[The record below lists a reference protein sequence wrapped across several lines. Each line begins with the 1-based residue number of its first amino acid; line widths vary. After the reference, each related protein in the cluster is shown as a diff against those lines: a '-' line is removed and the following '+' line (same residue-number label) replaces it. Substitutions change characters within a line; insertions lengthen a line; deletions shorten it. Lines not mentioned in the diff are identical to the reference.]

1 MSAIQKKKEISIRE
15 AREMVKSL
23 MKPNPFIYW
32 VDFLFHVVLGWC
44 SFCFCYK
51 ADLFNHF

>member
-1 MSAIQKKKEISIRE
+1 MSAIQEKKEISIRE
-15 AREMVKSL
+15 AREMVKGL

-44 SFCFCYK
+44 SF
-51 ADLFNHF
+51 